1 MSTQLGVPIKDFIPY
16 IFFSIFLIVLDVL
29 FGVLG
34 INVKR
39 YTPEEMAAFE
49 KEEAAEITAAN

>member
-16 IFFSIFLIVLDVL
+16 IFFSIFLIVIDVL

-34 INVKR
+34 INVKK
-39 YTPEEMAAFE
+39 YTPEEMAAFA
-49 KEEAAEITAAN
+49 KEEEAEAAAR